1 MRFRYCISDVC
12 SSDLRPG
19 PAQFGD
25 ESAELRAT
33 EPESDFGR
41 FGEIAHDGKAET
53 MTAPGLVDPHAAL
66 RRAGDG
72 LFGHAGAVVLDGAD
86 EVIAVV
92 ASDDA
97 GQAPRVASRI
107 LYTDAEHLGQGTTPR
122 RPTQPRASSN

>member
-1 MRFRYCISDVC
+1 MVGHEGAGGHRERCLGTLHEADAGQIGRDGG
-12 SSDLRPG
+12 SSSGRTALRPG

-41 FGEIAHDGKAET
+41 FGEIAHDGKAAT

-72 LFGHAGAVVLDGAD
+72 LFGHAVAVVLDGAD
-86 EVIAVV
+86 EE
-92 ASDDA
+92 S
-97 GQAPRVASRI
+97 G
-107 LYTDAEHLGQGTTPR
+107 
-122 RPTQPRASSN
+122 RASFRANVCPYVWN